1 MRRILITLAVLV
13 AAGSAAA
20 SEKDDI
26 VAPVRQFIDGFNK
39 GDEKTALAACA
50 SPAFIVDEFPPYAW
64 QGAAA
69 CADWA
74 RDFDANAK
82 QDVITDPVVTLQKP
96 RHVQVTGDRAY
107 VVVPAN
113 YDYKQKGKKMSQK
126 GSTFTAA
133 LQKGPAGWRITAWTW
148 STR

>member
-1 MRRILITLAVLV
+1 MCHILYDARYTVSSPP
-13 AAGSAAA
+13 GK
-20 SEKDDI
+20 KD
-26 VAPVRQFIDGFNK
+26 A
-39 GDEKTALAACA
+39 
-50 SPAFIVDEFPPYAW
+50 
-64 QGAAA
+64 
-69 CADWA
+69 
-74 RDFDANAK
+74 
-82 QDVITDPVVTLQKP
+82 ITDPVVTLQKP

-126 GSTFTAA
+126 GSTFTVA